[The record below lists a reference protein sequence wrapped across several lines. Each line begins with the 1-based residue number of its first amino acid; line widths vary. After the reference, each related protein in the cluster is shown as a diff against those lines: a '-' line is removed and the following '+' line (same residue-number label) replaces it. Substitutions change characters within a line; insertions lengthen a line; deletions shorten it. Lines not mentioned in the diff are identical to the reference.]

1 MRYFKMNN
9 KPCPADETSLKA
21 FFLGPQAENAE
32 WAKDMVNQI
41 FSNWTS
47 WRRSCFPED
56 GQAISYQDTLLP
68 EFVTRQKN
76 TQILLQELTDRFR
89 AEIPKFSPRYIS
101 HMVSEISMP
110 AMFGH
115 ILTLLHNPNNVA
127 RESSAVGLE
136 IEKEAIEMLSE
147 MVGFS
152 HSPSY
157 GHFTSGGTVSNY
169 EAILRAKYRQEKW
182 IAVGALAKQ
191 KDIYNGSLFQAGHMG
206 WEKFRELTEK
216 LLEIFSNNEEELQDT
231 LVQYSPTLST
241 PSLSFKNISRVF
253 NCDYIGPVIL
263 IPGNKHYSFE
273 KAVSF
278 FGLGLE
284 SLWSIHLDDS
294 GRLDPIHLKTK
305 IDEAKEGNRPILG
318 TVSIAGT
325 TELGEIDPI
334 DDVQNLLDSEKDNN
348 NLHIWHHVDAA
359 YGGYFCCLVRSH
371 DGGKTHIP
379 NSLNSKTRKSLE
391 AIKSANSVTLDP
403 HKLGYV
409 PYSSGAILIS
419 NKDDDALPSID
430 APYLD
435 FDRTLDVGIKTLEG
449 SRSATGAV
457 ATWLSAKTLGLDQNG
472 YGRILDRN
480 IRARIELGE
489 RLQNLDGHIVVM
501 DGCDTNVLCFHWVDN
516 NILNSNKINQSIFEN
531 FSPCSKPDYF
541 VSKTTLA
548 PENYNNYINKII
560 DTHNMNGK
568 VDNLTLIRV
577 CLLNP
582 FFDNVVSNT
591 NYMSDFV
598 NKLEQHLLSIG
609 AISNKPKF
617 EYTDN
622 HR

>member
-1 MRYFKMNN
+1 M
-9 KPCPADETSLKA
+9 
-21 FFLGPQAENAE
+21 
-32 WAKDMVNQI
+32 
-41 FSNWTS
+41 
-47 WRRSCFPED
+47 
-56 GQAISYQDTLLP
+56 
-68 EFVTRQKN
+68 
-76 TQILLQELTDRFR
+76 
-89 AEIPKFSPRYIS
+89 
-101 HMVSEISMP
+101 
-110 AMFGH
+110 
-115 ILTLLHNPNNVA
+115 
-127 RESSAVGLE
+127 
-136 IEKEAIEMLSE
+136 
-147 MVGFS
+147 
-152 HSPSY
+152 
-157 GHFTSGGTVSNY
+157 
-169 EAILRAKYRQEKW
+169 
-182 IAVGALAKQ
+182 
-191 KDIYNGSLFQAGHMG
+191 
-206 WEKFRELTEK
+206 
-216 LLEIFSNNEEELQDT
+216 
-231 LVQYSPTLST
+231 
-241 PSLSFKNISRVF
+241 
-253 NCDYIGPVIL
+253 
-263 IPGNKHYSFE
+263 
-273 KAVSF
+273 
-278 FGLGLE
+278 
-284 SLWSIHLDDS
+284 
-294 GRLDPIHLKTK
+294 
-305 IDEAKEGNRPILG
+305 
-318 TVSIAGT
+318 
-325 TELGEIDPI
+325 
-334 DDVQNLLDSEKDNN
+334 
-348 NLHIWHHVDAA
+348 
-359 YGGYFCCLVRSH
+359 
-371 DGGKTHIP
+371 
-379 NSLNSKTRKSLE
+379 
-391 AIKSANSVTLDP
+391 
-403 HKLGYV
+403 
-409 PYSSGAILIS
+409 
-419 NKDDDALPSID
+419 PSID